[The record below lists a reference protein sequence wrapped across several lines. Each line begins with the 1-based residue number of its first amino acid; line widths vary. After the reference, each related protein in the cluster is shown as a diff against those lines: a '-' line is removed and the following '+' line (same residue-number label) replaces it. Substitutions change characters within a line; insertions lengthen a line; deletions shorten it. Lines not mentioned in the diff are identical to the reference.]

1 MVSLKKAPL
10 SLASLLNCHRLFQ
23 SNPIIKRT
31 PKGPRV
37 SLQPL
42 DLLALIGYLLI
53 ITGIGFYFSR
63 KNTNTEEYFV
73 GGRSFSGWVIGLSLV
88 GTSISSITFLAYP
101 GDAFKT
107 SWLRF
112 VPNLMLPIGVL
123 IAAYLFLPFFRRG
136 NVTSA
141 YEYLEDRFGPSVRVY
156 GAIAFIIAQIVRV
169 SMILFLLSLVI
180 QELTGLSATSCILIG
195 GVIVAI
201 YTIVGGIDAVIWTD
215 VLQTIVLLVGGL
227 LCLWVII
234 DALPGGLG
242 QIFDVANEFNKLS
255 FSVLENGNLQ
265 AVGWEIRFDEKTI
278 TMMLFIGLIAW
289 LTEYSSNQ
297 NTVQRYCASKSTKE
311 ARKAMLVAVCS
322 SLPIWAF
329 YMFLGTALFVFFQQF
344 PAVSPTEMLNG
355 ERAPEQILPYF
366 ISNHLPSGVAGIV
379 IASALAAA
387 MSSLDSSINAISTVS
402 VVDIYRRHIKPNE
415 DDKHYLK
422 AAWVIASIS
431 AMLMISGAIY
441 LANAETKTLQ
451 DTATILTSILGGGLL
466 GLYLIGFFTKKG
478 DARAAWAG
486 LISTMVFTV
495 WTILSKNQLLPDAIS
510 VPFDLYYTGF
520 VGNVIMFVITYVVA
534 STLLKT
540 QKDLAGLTVWDL
552 PKTK

>member
-1 MVSLKKAPL
+1 MSL
-10 SLASLLNCHRLFQ
+10 H
-23 SNPIIKRT
+23 
-31 PKGPRV
+31 
-37 SLQPL
+37 PL
-42 DLLALIGYLLI
+42 DIAALAAYLLL

-107 SWLRF
+107 SWIRF
-112 VPNLMLPIGVL
+112 VPNLMMPIAIL
-123 IAAYLFLPFFRRG
+123 FAAYFFLPFFRRG
-136 NVTSA
+136 KITSA
-141 YEYLEDRFGPSVRVY
+141 YEYLEDRFGPSIRVY
-156 GAIAFIIAQIVRV
+156 GAVAFIIAQIVRV

-180 QELTGLSATSCILIG
+180 QELTGLSATTCILIG
-195 GVIVAI
+195 GIVVAV
-201 YTIVGGIDAVIWTD
+201 YTIIGGIDAVIWTD
-215 VLQTIVLLVGGL
+215 VMQTIVLVLGGA

-255 FSVLENGNLQ
+255 FSVLENGNLN

-278 TMMLFIGLIAW
+278 SMMLFIGLIAW

-297 NTVQRYCASKSTKE
+297 NTIQRYCASKSTSE
-311 ARKAMLVAVCS
+311 ARKAMFIAVIS

-344 PAVSPTEMLNG
+344 PANAPQEMLDG
-355 ERAPEQILPYF
+355 TRAAEQILPYF
-366 ISNHLPSGVAGIV
+366 INNHLPAGVAGLV

-402 VVDIYRRHIKPNE
+402 VVDIYRRHIKPDQ
-415 DDKHYLK
+415 DDRHYLK
-422 AAWVIASIS
+422 AAWAIAAFS
-431 AMLMISGAIY
+431 ALLMIGGAIY

-451 DTATILTSILGGGLL
+451 DTATVLTSVLGGGLL
-466 GLYLIGFFTKKG
+466 GLYLIGFFTQHG

-486 LISTMVFTV
+486 LISTMVFTS
-495 WTILSKNQLLPDAIS
+495 WTILSNKGLLPDSIS

-520 VGNVIMFVITYVVA
+520 VGNVIMFVITYFVA
-534 STLLKT
+534 RFAFKN
-540 QKDLAGLTVWDL
+540 KNDLNGLTVWN
-552 PKTK
+552 K

>member
-1 MVSLKKAPL
+1 MSL
-10 SLASLLNCHRLFQ
+10 H
-23 SNPIIKRT
+23 
-31 PKGPRV
+31 
-37 SLQPL
+37 PL
-42 DLLALIGYLLI
+42 DIAALAAYLLL

-63 KNTNTEEYFV
+63 RNTNTEEYFV

-107 SWLRF
+107 SWIRF
-112 VPNLMLPIGVL
+112 VPNLMLPIAIL
-123 IAAYLFLPFFRRG
+123 FAAYFFLPFFRRG
-136 NVTSA
+136 KITSA
-141 YEYLEDRFGPSVRVY
+141 YEYLEDRFGPSIRVY
-156 GAIAFIIAQIVRV
+156 GAVAFIIAQIVRV

-180 QELTGLSATSCILIG
+180 QELTGLSATTCILIG
-195 GVIVAI
+195 GIVVAV

-215 VLQTIVLLVGGL
+215 VMQTIVLVLGGA

-255 FSVLENGNLQ
+255 FSVLENGNLN

-278 TMMLFIGLIAW
+278 SMMLFIGLIAW

-297 NTVQRYCASKSTKE
+297 NTIQRYCASKSTSE
-311 ARKAMLVAVCS
+311 ARKAMFIAVLS

-344 PAVSPTEMLNG
+344 PANAPQEMLDG
-355 ERAPEQILPYF
+355 TRAAEQILPYF
-366 ISNHLPSGVAGIV
+366 ISNHLPAGVAGLV

-402 VVDIYRRHIKPNE
+402 VVDIYRRHIKPDQ
-415 DDKHYLK
+415 DDRHYLK
-422 AAWVIASIS
+422 AAWIIAAFS
-431 AMLMISGAIY
+431 AMLMIGGAIY

-451 DTATILTSILGGGLL
+451 DTATVLTSVLGGGLL
-466 GLYLIGFFTKKG
+466 GLYLIGFFTQHG

-486 LISTMVFTV
+486 LISTMVFTS
-495 WTILSKNQLLPDAIS
+495 WTILSKKGLLPDSIS

-520 VGNVIMFVITYVVA
+520 VGNVIMFVVTYFVA
-534 STLLKT
+534 KYALKN
-540 QKDLAGLTVWDL
+540 KNDLNGLTVW
-552 PKTK
+552 TK

>member
-1 MVSLKKAPL
+1 M
-10 SLASLLNCHRLFQ
+10 
-23 SNPIIKRT
+23 
-31 PKGPRV
+31 

-42 DLLALIGYLLI
+42 DILALVGYLLI

-73 GGRSFSGWVIGLSLV
+73 GGRSFGGWVIGLSLV

-112 VPNLMLPIGVL
+112 VPNLMLPLGIL

-136 NVTSA
+136 KVTSA
-141 YEYLEDRFGPSVRVY
+141 YEYLEDRFGPSIRVY

-195 GVIVAI
+195 GIIVAI

-242 QIFDVANEFNKLS
+242 QIFEVANQFDKLS
-255 FSVLENGNLQ
+255 FSVLEDGTLK
-265 AVGWEIRFDEKTI
+265 AVGWEVRFDEKTI

-297 NTVQRYCASKSTKE
+297 NTVQRYCAAKSTHE
-311 ARKAMLVAVCS
+311 ARKAMFVAVCS

-329 YMFLGTALFVFFQQF
+329 YMFLGTALFVFFQEL
-344 PAVSPTEMLNG
+344 PAVAASEMLNG

-366 ISNHLPSGVAGIV
+366 ISNHLPAGVAGIV

-402 VVDIYRRHIKPNE
+402 VVDIYRRHLKPGL

-422 AAWVIASIS
+422 AAWVIASLS
-431 AMLMISGAIY
+431 AIFMISGAIY
-441 LANAETKTLQ
+441 LAHAETKTLQ

-486 LISTMVFTV
+486 LVSTMVFTV

-534 STLLKT
+534 TKVLKT
-540 QKDLAGLTVWDL
+540 EKDLTGLTVWDL

>member
-1 MVSLKKAPL
+1 M
-10 SLASLLNCHRLFQ
+10 
-23 SNPIIKRT
+23 
-31 PKGPRV
+31 
-37 SLQPL
+37 SLQFL
-42 DLLALIGYLLI
+42 DILALVGYLLI

-112 VPNLMLPIGVL
+112 VPNLMLPLGVL

-195 GVIVAI
+195 GIIVAI

-242 QIFDVANEFNKLS
+242 QIFEVANQFDKLS
-255 FSVLENGNLQ
+255 FSVLEDGTLK

-297 NTVQRYCASKSTKE
+297 NTVQRYCASKSTTE

-329 YMFLGTALFVFFQQF
+329 YMFLGTALFVFFQEF
-344 PAVSPTEMLNG
+344 PAVAASEMLNG

-366 ISNHLPSGVAGIV
+366 ITNHLPAGGGRYCDCLGTGGGHV
-379 IASALAAA
+379 IA
-387 MSSLDSSINAISTVS
+387 
-402 VVDIYRRHIKPNE
+402 
-415 DDKHYLK
+415 
-422 AAWVIASIS
+422 
-431 AMLMISGAIY
+431 
-441 LANAETKTLQ
+441 
-451 DTATILTSILGGGLL
+451 
-466 GLYLIGFFTKKG
+466 
-478 DARAAWAG
+478 
-486 LISTMVFTV
+486 
-495 WTILSKNQLLPDAIS
+495 
-510 VPFDLYYTGF
+510 
-520 VGNVIMFVITYVVA
+520 
-534 STLLKT
+534 
-540 QKDLAGLTVWDL
+540 
-552 PKTK
+552 

>member
-1 MVSLKKAPL
+1 MNL
-10 SLASLLNCHRLFQ
+10 H
-23 SNPIIKRT
+23 
-31 PKGPRV
+31 G
-37 SLQPL
+37 L
-42 DLLALIGYLLI
+42 DIAALVGYLLL

-112 VPNLMLPIGVL
+112 VPNLMLPLGIL
-123 IAAYLFLPFFRRG
+123 IAAYFFLPFFRRG
-136 NVTSA
+136 KITSA
-141 YEYLEDRFGPSVRVY
+141 YEYLEDRFGPSIRVY

-169 SMILFLLSLVI
+169 SMILFLLSLLI
-180 QELTGLSATSCILIG
+180 SELTGLSATWAIIIG
-195 GVIVAI
+195 GVIVAT
-201 YTIVGGIDAVIWTD
+201 YTIIGGIDAVIWTD
-215 VLQTIVLLVGGL
+215 VMQTIVLLLGGL
-227 LCLWVII
+227 LCLWVIV

-242 QIFDVANEFNKLS
+242 QIFSVADEFNKLS
-255 FSVLENGNLQ
+255 FSVLENGTLQ

-278 TMMLFIGLIAW
+278 SMMLFIGLIAW

-297 NTVQRYCASKSTKE
+297 NTVQRYCASKSTYE
-311 ARKAMLVAVCS
+311 ARKAMLIAVLS

-344 PAVSPTEMLNG
+344 PAVPAQEMLDG
-355 ERAPEQILPYF
+355 SRAPEQILPYF
-366 ISNHLPSGVAGIV
+366 ITNHLPAGIAGLV

-402 VVDIYRRHIKPNE
+402 IVDIYRRHLKPGK

-422 AAWVIASIS
+422 AAWVIASVT
-431 AMLMISGAIY
+431 AVLMISGAVY
-441 LANAETKTLQ
+441 LAHAETKTLQ

-466 GLYLIGFFTKKG
+466 GLYMIGFFTKQG

-486 LISTMVFTV
+486 LVSTMVFTS
-495 WTILSKNQLLPDAIS
+495 WTVLSKYNLLPDAVS

-520 VGNVIMFVITYVVA
+520 VGNVVMFVVTYVVA
-534 STLLKT
+534 SVWLKNKNDL
-540 QKDLAGLTVWDL
+540 KDLTVW
-552 PKTK
+552 TR

>member
-1 MVSLKKAPL
+1 MAFVT
-10 SLASLLNCHRLFQ
+10 
-23 SNPIIKRT
+23 I
-31 PKGPRV
+31 PRHITTTITIGSAV
-37 SLQPL
+37 NLHAL
-42 DLLALIGYLLI
+42 DIAALVGYLLV

-112 VPNLMLPIGVL
+112 VPNLMLPIGIL
-123 IAAYLFLPFFRRG
+123 IAAYFFLPFFRRG
-136 NVTSA
+136 KITSA

-156 GAIAFIIAQIVRV
+156 GAIAFIIAQVVRV
-169 SMILFLLSLVI
+169 SMILFLLSLLI
-180 QELTGLSATSCILIG
+180 QELTGLSATWAIVLSGL
-195 GVIVAI
+195 IVAI

-215 VLQTIVLLVGGL
+215 VMQTVILLLGGL
-227 LCLWVII
+227 LCLWVIV
-234 DALPGGLG
+234 DLLPGGLG
-242 QIFDVANEFNKLS
+242 QIFSVASDFNKLS
-255 FSVLENGNLQ
+255 FSVLENGQLES
-265 AVGWEIRFDEKTI
+265 VGWGIQFDEKTI

-297 NTVQRYCASKSTKE
+297 NTVQRYCASKSTQE
-311 ARKAMLVAVCS
+311 ARKAMFIAVAS

-344 PAVSPTEMLNG
+344 PAQPATEMLDG
-355 ERAPEQILPYF
+355 TRAAEGILPYF
-366 ISNHLPSGVAGIV
+366 ISNHLPAGVAGLV

-402 VVDIYRRHIKPNE
+402 VVDIYRRHIKPDQ

-422 AAWVIASIS
+422 VAWIVATLAAA
-431 AMLMISGAIY
+431 LMIFGAIY
-441 LANAETKTLQ
+441 LAHAETKTLQ

-478 DARAAWAG
+478 DARAVWVG
-486 LISTMVFTV
+486 LVSTMIFTA
-495 WTILSKNQLLPDAIS
+495 WTILSKKGMLPDSLS

-520 VGNVIMFVITYVVA
+520 VGNVIMFVITYFVA
-534 STLLKT
+534 AKVFPSE
-540 QKDLAGLTVWDL
+540 KDLAGLTVYDM
-552 PKTK
+552 PKEVK

>member
-1 MVSLKKAPL
+1 MSL
-10 SLASLLNCHRLFQ
+10 H
-23 SNPIIKRT
+23 
-31 PKGPRV
+31 
-37 SLQPL
+37 PL
-42 DLLALIGYLLI
+42 DIAALAAYLLL

-107 SWLRF
+107 SWIRF
-112 VPNLMLPIGVL
+112 VPNLMLPLAIL
-123 IAAYLFLPFFRRG
+123 FAAYFFLPFFRRG
-136 NVTSA
+136 KITSA
-141 YEYLEDRFGPSVRVY
+141 YEYLEDRFGPSIRVY
-156 GAIAFIIAQIVRV
+156 GAVAFIIAQIVRV

-180 QELTGLSATSCILIG
+180 QELTGLSATTCILIG
-195 GVIVAI
+195 GIVVAV

-215 VLQTIVLLVGGL
+215 VMQTIVLALGGA

-242 QIFDVANEFNKLS
+242 QIFDVADEFNKLS
-255 FSVLENGNLQ
+255 FSVLENGNLN

-278 TMMLFIGLIAW
+278 SMMLFIGLIAW

-297 NTVQRYCASKSTKE
+297 NTIQRYCASKSTSE
-311 ARKAMLVAVCS
+311 ARKAMFIAVLS

-344 PAVSPTEMLNG
+344 PASAPQEMLDG
-355 ERAPEQILPYF
+355 TRAAEQILPYF
-366 ISNHLPSGVAGIV
+366 ISNHLPAGVAGLV

-402 VVDIYRRHIKPNE
+402 VVDIYRRHIKPDQ
-415 DDKHYLK
+415 DDKHYLR
-422 AAWVIASIS
+422 AAWVIAAFS
-431 AMLMISGAIY
+431 AILMIGGAIY
-441 LANAETKTLQ
+441 LANAETNTLQ
-451 DTATILTSILGGGLL
+451 ETGSVLTSILGGGLL
-466 GLYLIGFFTKKG
+466 GLYLIGFFTQHG

-486 LISTMVFTV
+486 LISTMIFTS
-495 WTILSKNQLLPDAIS
+495 WTILSKKGLLPDSIS

-520 VGNVIMFVITYVVA
+520 VGNVIMFIVTYFVA
-534 STLLKT
+534 RFALKNT
-540 QKDLAGLTVWDL
+540 NDLNGLTVWN
-552 PKTK
+552 K

>member
-1 MVSLKKAPL
+1 MSL
-10 SLASLLNCHRLFQ
+10 H
-23 SNPIIKRT
+23 
-31 PKGPRV
+31 
-37 SLQPL
+37 PL
-42 DLLALIGYLLI
+42 DIAALAAYLLL

-107 SWLRF
+107 SWIRF
-112 VPNLMLPIGVL
+112 VPNLMLPIAIL
-123 IAAYLFLPFFRRG
+123 FAAYFFLPFFRRG
-136 NVTSA
+136 KITSA
-141 YEYLEDRFGPSVRVY
+141 YEYLEDRFGPSIRVY
-156 GAIAFIIAQIVRV
+156 GAVAFIIAQIVRV

-180 QELTGLSATSCILIG
+180 QELTGLSATTCILIG
-195 GVIVAI
+195 GIVVAV

-215 VLQTIVLLVGGL
+215 VMQTIVLVLGGI
-227 LCLWVII
+227 LCLWVIV

-242 QIFDVANEFNKLS
+242 QIFEVSDQFNKLS
-255 FSVLENGNLQ
+255 FSVLENGNLN
-265 AVGWEIRFDEKTI
+265 AMGWEIRFDEKTI
-278 TMMLFIGLIAW
+278 TMMLFMGLIAW

-297 NTVQRYCASKSTKE
+297 NTVQRYCASKSTRE
-311 ARKAMLVAVCS
+311 ARKAMFIAVIS

-344 PAVSPTEMLNG
+344 PATAPQEMLDG
-355 ERAPEQILPYF
+355 TRAAEQILPYF
-366 ISNHLPSGVAGIV
+366 ISNHLPAGVAGLV

-415 DDKHYLK
+415 DDRHYLK
-422 AAWVIASIS
+422 AAWIIAAIS
-431 AMLMISGAIY
+431 ALLMIGGAIY

-451 DTATILTSILGGGLL
+451 DTATVLTSILGGGLL
-466 GLYLIGFFTKKG
+466 GLYLIGFFTQQG
-478 DARAAWAG
+478 DARAAWVG
-486 LISTMVFTV
+486 LVSTMIFTG
-495 WTILSKNQLLPDAIS
+495 WTILSKKGLLPESIS

-520 VGNVIMFVITYVVA
+520 VGNVIMFIMTYFVA
-534 STLLKT
+534 RFALKN
-540 QKDLAGLTVWDL
+540 QKDLSGVTVW
-552 PKTK
+552 TK